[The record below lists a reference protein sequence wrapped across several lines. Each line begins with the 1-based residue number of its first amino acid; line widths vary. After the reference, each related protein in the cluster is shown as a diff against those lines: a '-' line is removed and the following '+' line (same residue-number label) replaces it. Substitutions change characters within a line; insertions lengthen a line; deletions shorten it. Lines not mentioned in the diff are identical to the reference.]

1 MAQQTAV
8 EWLIEWSK
16 ENPIAYTSDYIAA
29 KEKALQ
35 MEKEQIMNAF
45 NWAANEQASN
55 RELDL
60 SAAEVYYNKKYK
72 Q

>member
-1 MAQQTAV
+1 MAQQTAL
-8 EWLIEWSK
+8 EWFYQRILAEDIKSVFEQ
-16 ENPIAYTSDYIAA
+16 A
-29 KEKALQ
+29 KE
-35 MEKEQIMNAF
+35 MEKEQITEAY
-45 NWAANEQASN
+45 NWAAYEQASN

>member
-1 MAQQTAV
+1 MSQQTAV
-8 EWLIEWSK
+8 EWLM
-16 ENPIAYTSDYIAA
+16 ENIQKVHKIDWDIVFIQAMM
-29 KEKALQ
+29 

-45 NWAANEQASN
+45 KWAANEQASN

>member
-8 EWLIEWSK
+8 EWFYQRVLA
-16 ENPIAYTSDYIAA
+16 ENIKAVF
-29 KEKALQ
+29 EKAKA

>member
-1 MAQQTAV
+1 
-8 EWLIEWSK
+8 
-16 ENPIAYTSDYIAA
+16 
-29 KEKALQ
+29 
-35 MEKEQIMNAF
+35 MEKEQIINAY
-45 NWAANEQASN
+45 NWAAYEKASN